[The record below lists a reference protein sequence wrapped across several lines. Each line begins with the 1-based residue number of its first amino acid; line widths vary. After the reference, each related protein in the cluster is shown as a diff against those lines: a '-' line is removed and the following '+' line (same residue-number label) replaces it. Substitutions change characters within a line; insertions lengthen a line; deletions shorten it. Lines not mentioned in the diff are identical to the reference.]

1 MKQPVVQ
8 TRSVYNNKSNLSLI
22 TRYHKFLGGI
32 FILQLKWGIKYLP
45 FFSLSHQVVLNSS
58 DCLESYS
65 DSILLGWP
73 VTVVY
78 LRQVPAK
85 LLMIMVNWWFGV
97 FDLVGI
103 TLEKD
108 SYLEALP
115 GDPKQAISNLT
126 AVTDD
131 C

>member
-1 MKQPVVQ
+1 M
-8 TRSVYNNKSNLSLI
+8 
-22 TRYHKFLGGI
+22 
-32 FILQLKWGIKYLP
+32 
-45 FFSLSHQVVLNSS
+45 LNSS

-115 GDPKQAISNLT
+115 GDPNKQLAI
-126 AVTDD
+126 
-131 C
+131 